1 MGDMQG
7 DAVFRVREQKKKKK
21 KDIHR
26 LHALYARTTDYASVQ
41 QPVTN
46 QRSAMAPAPQLAHCN
61 EGTLIRRSRP
71 GIVSSVRCFC
81 DRETRFYHSLSRM
94 RLTLGPS
101 LSTSLCFEPLPEFV
115 LLLPRHDMAENGLW
129 ASCCCRNGKLCQ
141 NNKPPPLTPC
151 SASIMIGSV
160 CQEPHLV
167 DAKIGSSAGSAHR
180 RSAGL

>member
-81 DRETRFYHSLSRM
+81 DRETRFYHSLS
-94 RLTLGPS
+94 LTDAPN
-101 LSTSLCFEPLPEFV
+101 TRAPV
-115 LLLPRHDMAENGLW
+115 L
-129 ASCCCRNGKLCQ
+129 
-141 NNKPPPLTPC
+141 
-151 SASIMIGSV
+151 
-160 CQEPHLV
+160 
-167 DAKIGSSAGSAHR
+167 
-180 RSAGL
+180 